1 MTARGKA
8 RKRALDIL
16 YEADMR
22 GISAVEILDAK
33 AESTEPVS
41 NPYTTEIV
49 WGVIE
54 HADRID
60 DLLSTYAQG
69 WTLDRMPA
77 IDRNLLR
84 IGTFELLWADDV
96 PDAVVISEAVT
107 LAKSLS
113 TDDSPTFINGL
124 LGRILEIKPKLALD

>member
-1 MTARGKA
+1 
-8 RKRALDIL
+8 
-16 YEADMR
+16 MR

-69 WTLDRMPA
+69 WALDRMPA

>member
-84 IGTFELLWADDV
+84 IGTFELLWAEDV